1 MGAKCDYYLQIHV
14 HIKRRLMKELPE
26 TDDGIAQ
33 WCKDVF
39 VAKACIPFLG
49 VV

>member
-1 MGAKCDYYLQIHV
+1 M
-14 HIKRRLMKELPE
+14 RELPE

-39 VAKACIPFLG
+39 VTKVCVLIFHIIAKKTCLLNFEGMLG
-49 VV
+49 NSFS